1 MSSTEAYVFVAQ
13 LETVLGQGWTSVH
26 TTRAAADSRI
36 DEKIAAWGL
45 DDPESD
51 DVRAYGVGLLPI
63 EGDVHGLA
71 ARILSERMTRWREV
85 VEYADARDI
94 DVADAIIEL
103 VNSGL
108 SHR

>member
-1 MSSTEAYVFVAQ
+1 
-13 LETVLGQGWTSVH
+13 
-26 TTRAAADSRI
+26 
-36 DEKIAAWGL
+36 
-45 DDPESD
+45 
-51 DVRAYGVGLLPI
+51 
-63 EGDVHGLA
+63 VHGLA